1 MKTGEP
7 SDLERPAVGPD
18 TASDLETAAPVA
30 SADDELTAAN
40 RNIRNGLLWCGGGI
54 LFTFLTYY
62 MASQSGGRYFVATG
76 AVLWGAVQAL
86 RGFFDRAAL
95 LCRRGDR
102 DGMLRTVGAAL
113 GSIGCI
119 AVLGLTSYKLAHA
132 NDVVYL
138 AEEQVYENEAP
149 HLRFVVPA
157 GFSPMERVDEP
168 ETDEVYARS
177 RMTCYDGST
186 AVGLELCG
194 MDPEAGI
201 TTVDEVLDE
210 LRKQDDTFFDA
221 GLLREPDLVELGGKR
236 MLRRIGRRT
245 DTPDLVTLTYDLVHD
260 DAVVT
265 VYFYYEGSTV
275 DASKVRRGDALA
287 ASLELL

>member
-1 MKTGEP
+1 MKIGEP
-7 SDLERPAVGPD
+7 SDLEQPAVEP
-18 TASDLETAAPVA
+18 APVSDPETAAPAAAV
-30 SADDELTAAN
+30 DDELTEAN

-95 LCRRGDR
+95 LHRRGDR

-138 AEEQVYENEAP
+138 AEEQVYESEAP

-168 ETDEVYARS
+168 ETDETYAHHV
-177 RMTCYDGST
+177 MNCYDGTS
-186 AVGLELCG
+186 AVALELCG
-194 MDPEAGI
+194 MDPEAGV
-201 TTVDEVLDE
+201 TVVDEILED

-221 GLLREPDLVELGGKR
+221 GLLREPELVELGGKR

-245 DTPDLVTLTYDLVHD
+245 ETPDLVALTYDLIHD
-260 DAVVT
+260 GAVVT

-275 DASKVRRGDALA
+275 DASKVCRGDALA